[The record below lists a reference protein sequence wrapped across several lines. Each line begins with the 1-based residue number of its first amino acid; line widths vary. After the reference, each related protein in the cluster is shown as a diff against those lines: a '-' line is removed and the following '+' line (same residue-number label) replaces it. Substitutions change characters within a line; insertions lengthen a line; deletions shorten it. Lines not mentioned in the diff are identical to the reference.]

1 MGTTSTNL
9 APLVF
14 TGVSQYSSDLQSILQ
29 RAVQIA
35 QIPATQLQN
44 QDSDVLQKKT
54 VATSLGD
61 AVSNLAGTLTALGA
75 VGDNAGVAA
84 TSSDTTKVSILNS
97 NATSP
102 TTYAI
107 SHISSL
113 ASAASETSLTG
124 YANSNTTAVSSTASL
139 QLSVGSTNYSITLTS
154 QTNNLVGLRDAIN
167 KSGAGVTATILTTGT
182 GANPNYLSITSTA
195 DGAAALKLTDNP
207 TGAATALLTSSNPGS
222 DASFQ
227 LNGVPVTK
235 SSNTINDVVPGVSFS
250 LQGTT
255 TGSEQVTISLA
266 SDRSKLSSALGDF
279 VTSFNSLSSQVNA
292 QIGPSAG
299 ALSGDFLV
307 RQIQGDLR
315 QLTNFTG
322 SGAIKSFADLGL
334 NLDQTGTLSF
344 NQDTFNGLSDSQI
357 ASGFTFVSSST
368 SGFGS
373 LAANFNQISDPI
385 SGLIKIQTDQ
395 YAATDKRLND
405 ELATTNARISAMQ
418 SNLTLKLESADALLA
433 QLTSQQT
440 VLTASISSLNFTL
453 YGKPAGS

>member
-44 QDSDVLQKKT
+44 QDADVLQKKT

-61 AVSNLAGTLTALGA
+61 AVSNLASTLTALGT
-75 VGDNAGVAA
+75 VGDSAGIAA
-84 TSSDTTKVSILNS
+84 TSSDTTKVTILSS

-107 SHISSL
+107 SNITSL

-124 YANSNTTAVSSTASL
+124 YANSNATAVSSTGSL
-139 QLSVGSTNYSITLTS
+139 QLSVGSTNYPISLTS

-167 KSGAGVTATILTTGT
+167 NSGAGVTATILTTGT
-182 GANPNYLSITSTA
+182 GVNPNYLSITSTA
-195 DGAAALKLTDNP
+195 EGTAALKLTDDP
-207 TGAATALLTSSNPGS
+207 TGAATALLTNTNPGS
-222 DASFQ
+222 NASFD

-255 TGSEQVTISLA
+255 TGTEQVSISLA
-266 SDRSKLSSALGDF
+266 SDRSKLSSALSDF

-334 NLDQTGTLSF
+334 SMDQTGTLSF
-344 NQDTFNGLSDSQI
+344 NQDTFNALSDSQI
-357 ASGFTFVSSST
+357 ASGFTFVGSSSN
-368 SGFGS
+368 GFGS
-373 LAANFNQISDPI
+373 LAANLTQISDPI

-395 YAATDKRLND
+395 YTATDKRLND

-453 YGKPAGS
+453 YGKPVGS